1 MPDPIRVL
9 ICDDH
14 PIVREALKSRL
25 AAIPEVE
32 FAGEAEG
39 GRELIERTRELKP
52 DLVMVDIE
60 MPELDGIS
68 ATRRITDLWPDVQIL
83 VFTAHDEPN
92 VTALAAES
100 GAAGYLLKSAPAEE
114 MRQAVLTVGR
124 GGKWFAQALPG
135 PDGDDELARLRTL
148 TARERQILDL
158 LATGLRAEGVAREIG
173 ISPATVYTHV
183 RNTVAKLKVE
193 TRTQAVA
200 IATRYAFISPDG
212 PNRDRR
218 SKGQTRKL
226 TPDLAGSPGPP
237 R

>member
-1 MPDPIRVL
+1 MPEPIRVL

-25 AAIPEVE
+25 ATIPEVE
-32 FAGEAEG
+32 FIGEAGG

-52 DLVMVDIE
+52 GLVMVDVE

-68 ATRRITDLWPDVQIL
+68 ATRRIIELWPQVKVL
-83 VFTAHDEPN
+83 VFTAHSEPN

-100 GAAGYLLKSAPAEE
+100 GASGYLLKSAPADE
-114 MRQAVLTVGR
+114 MRRAVLTVGA
-124 GGKWFAQALPG
+124 GGTWFPRNLSAH
-135 PDGDDELARLRTL
+135 DGDDELTRLRML

-183 RNTVAKLKVE
+183 RNTVAKLKVD

-200 IATRYAFISPDG
+200 IATRYAFISLDG
-212 PNRDRR
+212 QGRGSRPSGR
-218 SKGQTRKL
+218 GPAL
-226 TPDLAGSPGPP
+226 TPGRAESPGPP

>member
-25 AAIPEVE
+25 AEIPEVE
-32 FAGEAEG
+32 FAGEAGG
-39 GRELIERTRELKP
+39 GRELIDRTRTLKP
-52 DLVMVDIE
+52 DMVIVDIE

-68 ATRRITDLWPDVQIL
+68 ATRRISDLWPEVRIL
-83 VFTAHDEPN
+83 VFTAHGEPN

-100 GAAGYLLKSAPAEE
+100 GASGYLLKSSSAEE
-114 MRQAVLTVGR
+114 MRDAVLTVG
-124 GGKWFAQALPG
+124 GGGEWFPRTLPG
-135 PDGDDELARLRTL
+135 LDGDDELTRLRAL

-158 LATGLRAEGVAREIG
+158 LASGLRAEGVAREIG

-183 RNTVAKLKVE
+183 RNTVAKLQVE

-200 IATRYAFISPDG
+200 IATRYAFISPG
-212 PNRDRR
+212 SQGRDSRR
-218 SKGQTRKL
+218 AGRSRDL
-226 TPDLAGSPGPP
+226 TPDPTGNPGPP